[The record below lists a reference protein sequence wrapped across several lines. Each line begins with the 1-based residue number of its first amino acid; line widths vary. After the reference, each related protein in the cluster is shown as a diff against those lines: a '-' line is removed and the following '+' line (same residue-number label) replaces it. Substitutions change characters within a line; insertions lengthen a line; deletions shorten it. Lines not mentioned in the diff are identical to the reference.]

1 MNYLA
6 TGLAWLAGFSLV
18 WAETELEK
26 RLTAA
31 GENAGE
37 IKSFVAAAR
46 EGYGEFGEKAAV
58 FLVEG
63 MPESDLKSL
72 KKDFLLE
79 NLDLAMKARE
89 QFAWAKALPEE
100 VFLNDVLPYASLE
113 IGRAHV

>member
-58 FLVEG
+58 FLVE
-63 MPESDLKSL
+63 
-72 KKDFLLE
+72 
-79 NLDLAMKARE
+79 
-89 QFAWAKALPEE
+89 
-100 VFLNDVLPYASLE
+100 
-113 IGRAHV
+113 